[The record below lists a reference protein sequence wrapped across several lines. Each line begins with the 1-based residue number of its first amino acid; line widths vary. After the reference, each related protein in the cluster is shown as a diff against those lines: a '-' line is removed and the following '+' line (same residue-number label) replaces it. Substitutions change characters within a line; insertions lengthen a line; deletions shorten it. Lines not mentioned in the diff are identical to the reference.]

1 MSGLFRLQ
9 AILCGLLLSPLS
21 LISQEIH
28 SHSAPEKLGTV
39 SFPISCAPG
48 VQQEFNRG
56 IALLH
61 SFAYSAAESSFRAVE
76 QQDPRCALAHWGIAM
91 THFHQLWDPRLS
103 ASTIPIGE
111 AEIRQA
117 QSIGG
122 GSDRERRFINALA
135 LIYQGNSSV
144 PYATRALSYERA
156 MCDLA
161 ASSRQDTEAQVFCAL
176 ALLSNAS
183 PSDKSH
189 AKQKS
194 AAKILEPLSRAYPRH
209 PGIFHYLIHAYDNSE
224 LAPTG
229 LLAARA
235 YSRIAPSAP
244 HALHMPSH
252 IFTRLG
258 QWDDSI
264 ASNVVA
270 RKAARQQGD
279 IGEELHAMDYLVYAY
294 LQCGRYS
301 EAARVVRQLRGI
313 SKLDMDDFK
322 VAYAATTMPVRYA
335 VERNQW
341 VDAAAIRSPVG
352 ASPYVVAIAVWAR
365 ALGFARTAR
374 IAEAHTETEALRSL
388 EEQLHKSGN
397 EYWATQVKILRQ
409 EIMSWTAQAANN
421 RDRALVFMRE
431 AADEEDAIEKLPVTP
446 GPILPA
452 REQLGYLLLKQNL
465 PGLALKEFQT
475 SLTLAPGRRGSLNGA
490 SRAAALCRQNASCRL

>member
-1 MSGLFRLQ
+1 LQ
-9 AILCGLLLSPLS
+9 PILCGLLLLPVS

-56 IALLH
+56 VALLH

-76 QQDPRCALAHWGIAM
+76 EQDPRCAPAHWGIAM
-91 THFHQLWDPRLS
+91 TYFHQLWDPPVS

-117 QSIGG
+117 QTIGG
-122 GSDRERRFINALA
+122 GSDRERGFINALA

-144 PYATRALSYERA
+144 PYATRALKYEHA

-161 ASSRQDTEAQVFCAL
+161 ASSRQDTELQVFCAL

-189 AKQKS
+189 AKQKK
-194 AAKILEPLSRAYPRH
+194 AAKILEPLSRVYPQH

-264 ASNVVA
+264 ASNVAA
-270 RKAARQQGD
+270 REAARQQGD

-301 EAARVVRQLRGI
+301 EAARVLGQLRGI

-335 VERNQW
+335 LERNQW
-341 VDAAAIRSPVG
+341 ADAAAIRSPVG
-352 ASPYVVAIAVWAR
+352 APAYVVAIAVWAR
-365 ALGFARTAR
+365 ALGLARTAR
-374 IAEAHTETEALRSL
+374 IAEADTEAEALRSL

-397 EYWATQVKILRQ
+397 QYWATQVNILRH
-409 EIMSWTAQAANN
+409 EIISWTAQAANN

-490 SRAAALCRQNASCRL
+490 SRASALCRQNASCRL